1 MSASKHSVE
10 EKLRL
15 VEEVKKMNGVIPRS
29 LARDNHI
36 SRTQILS
43 WYNLYEEFG
52 IEGLEKGTNQ
62 RRPYKI
68 KASAVRD
75 VIENNLTLQ
84 QVVRKYKLRV
94 TTLENWIRL
103 VRRRGYEALRPQ
115 KVKQRSMGR
124 PKKGG
129 PRTELEKLKEENLRL
144 RAENDLLKKVKA
156 LVETK
161 NRLKQ
166 ENGL

>member
-1 MSASKHSVE
+1 
-10 EKLRL
+10 
-15 VEEVKKMNGVIPRS
+15 MNGVIPRS

-103 VRRRGYEALRPQ
+103 VRKKDTTHYAPKSQTEKYG
-115 KVKQRSMGR
+115 KT
-124 PKKGG
+124 KKGG

-144 RAENDLLKKVKA
+144 RAENDLLKKS
-156 LVETK
+156 
-161 NRLKQ
+161 RP
-166 ENGL
+166 